1 MAYVEE
7 PSSALQ
13 RQISDQIPLWQVPFA
28 TAGAL
33 IDCLSCPRSVT
44 SESNE
49 LSIRLRSSPPQHQ
62 GVRAWPNKA
71 CFTNMPL
78 QQDALR
84 REIIHTPREQVY
96 APTYAPSLGSSHQR
110 VSVKTMSCLGTPVQT
125 YVPSPAQYVPAAPN
139 VRNQLQPM
147 PYTVRQ
153 QDLGNRPASSPSFYP
168 VQMSSSMVRPIV
180 GSRMTT
186 HSVQTCDYFTTDS
199 ALSNTKHIGYPWTKS
214 KGVQVGSVQ
223 EQEGTA
229 ETECTGCSKKDGCD
243 LPSHTESN
251 GHSVSLGGERKEE
264 KRGDVT
270 TEQEGAVSESNKAEE
285 TKDLVQQEETKDD
298 TDELSGEANE
308 KSQKEDSTAMKEQSK
323 VEASL
328 VASTLS
334 EGISSVDYRVN
345 GTTQAA
351 TGDTKHA
358 WPVGYVPPKDPCD
371 YKELRLGNSVYLMG
385 GTFYLSDTGAYLLG
399 LRN

>member
-13 RQISDQIPLWQVPFA
+13 RQISDHIPLWQVPFA

-78 QQDALR
+78 QQDALP
-84 REIIHTPREQVY
+84 REIIHVPREQVY
-96 APTYAPSLGSSHQR
+96 AQTYAPSLGSSHHR

-125 YVPSPAQYVPAAPN
+125 YVPSPVQYVPGAPN
-139 VRNQLQPM
+139 VRSQVQPM

-153 QDLGNRPASSPSFYP
+153 QDLGNHPTSSPFFSP
-168 VQMSSSMVRPIV
+168 VQMSSSMVPPMV

-186 HSVQTCDYFTTDS
+186 HSVQACDYFSTDS
-199 ALSNTKHIGYPWTKS
+199 ALSNKKHIGYPLTVS

-223 EQEGTA
+223 KQEGNA
-229 ETECTGCSKKDGCD
+229 ETECTGCRKEDDCD
-243 LPSHTESN
+243 LPSHTELN
-251 GHSVSLGGERKEE
+251 GHSGSLGEERKEE

-270 TEQEGAVSESNKAEE
+270 IEQEAAVSNSEKAEE
-285 TKDLVQQEETKDD
+285 IKDLVQQEETKDD

-308 KSQKEDSTAMKEQSK
+308 RSQKEDSTAAKEQSK

-328 VASTLS
+328 VGSTLS
-334 EGISSVDYRVN
+334 EGNSSVYYRVN
-345 GTTQAA
+345 GTTQAT
-351 TGDTKHA
+351 TGETKGA
-358 WPVGYVPPKDPCD
+358 WPVGYVPPKDPSD

-399 LRN
+399 LRS